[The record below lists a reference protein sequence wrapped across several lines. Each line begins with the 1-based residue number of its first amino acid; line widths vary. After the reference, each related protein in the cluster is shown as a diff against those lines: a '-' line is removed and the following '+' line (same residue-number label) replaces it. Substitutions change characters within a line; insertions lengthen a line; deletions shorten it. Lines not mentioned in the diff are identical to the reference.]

1 MSVDAMVSVAPPVNP
16 TTVQGELSPDK
27 LLCRFRDIEIYV
39 TTAAES
45 PAVMTEIGRIREREY
60 RREGAGRNR
69 PIDVDEYDTGPTP
82 YRQLVA
88 WDPVHREIIAMYRY
102 IFCRTAVDRGDLS
115 LLRTAQLFSF
125 SPDFTRETLPVTV
138 ELGRSVV
145 NREAKR
151 AILGLFAVWAGLG
164 AIVVECPQ
172 IRYFFGNVSVYR
184 TWPAEAV
191 DLLIGYLYEHHS
203 TTGGVTGHRAVAY
216 RSPGILR
223 KRREL
228 FHGQA
233 AADAY
238 GRLEF
243 ALARYRLA
251 PPPILVSYLRATT
264 GLSVYDTVRDA
275 DFGGAYEVALTVST
289 RHLTEKTRR
298 RIIDG
303 YEPVH
308 PSALGGAAS

>member
-1 MSVDAMVSVAPPVNP
+1 
-16 TTVQGELSPDK
+16 
-27 LLCRFRDIEIYV
+27 
-39 TTAAES
+39 
-45 PAVMTEIGRIREREY
+45 MTEIGRIREREY
-60 RREGAGRNR
+60 RREGAGRNQ
-69 PIDVDEYDTGPTP
+69 PIDVDEYDTGETP

-102 IFCRTAVDRGDLS
+102 FFCRTAVDRGDIG

-125 SPDFTRETLPVTV
+125 SREFAEQTLCSAV

-151 AILGLFAVWAGLG
+151 AILGLFSVWAGLG
-164 AIVVECPQ
+164 AIVVECPE
-172 IRYFFGNVSVYR
+172 IRCFFGNVSIYR

-191 DLLIGYLYEHHS
+191 DILVAYLYEHHS
-203 TTGGVTGHRAVAY
+203 AAGGAVGKDAVAY
-216 RSPGILR
+216 RSSGISR
-223 KRREL
+223 NQREL
-228 FHGQA
+228 FQGQTVT
-233 AADAY
+233 DAY
-238 GRLEF
+238 HRLEQ

-264 GLSVYDTVRDA
+264 GLNVYDTVRDS

-303 YEPVH
+303 YEPVNGNV
-308 PSALGGAAS
+308 LGGSAP